1 MANKKKTV
9 GDRIDAKVDAIAKI
23 DDVVIQ
29 EINEPV
35 GTVTFKRWQVALAA
49 VAVNA
54 LLLVGIF

>member
-49 VAVNA
+49 IAVTA
-54 LLLVGIF
+54 LLLVVIF